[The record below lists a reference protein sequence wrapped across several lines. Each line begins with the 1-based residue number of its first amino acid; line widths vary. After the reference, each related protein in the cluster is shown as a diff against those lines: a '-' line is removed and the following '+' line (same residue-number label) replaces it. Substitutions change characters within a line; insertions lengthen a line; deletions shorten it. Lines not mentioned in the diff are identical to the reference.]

1 MIYLHPQ
8 LALDLANERSREA
21 AERSRYRSSGP
32 SAGRVALARTAAALS
47 VGAAWLAR
55 RVDAGTA
62 DEILAREPCCSPA

>member
-8 LALDLANERSREA
+8 LALDLANERSRQA
-21 AERSRYRSSGP
+21 AKRSQYRYSGP
-32 SAGRVALARTAAALS
+32 SAGRIALARAVAALS

-62 DEILAREPCCSPA
+62 DEILAPEPCCAPA